1 MKKTLSAHDRALQI
15 ELVRARAAIERQNLR
30 HNVCDLMQAVRPG
43 ALLRNAIPEFSG
55 SKGGSLLNWAFNLL
69 SLSRRYPLL
78 TTGASALLSGAGR
91 RHRLLKMG
99 LGLFVAWQI
108 SRSRPK

>member
-1 MKKTLSAHDRALQI
+1 MKKTLSAHDRALHI

-30 HNVCDLMQAVRPG
+30 HNVCDLVQAVRPG
-43 ALLRNAIPEFSG
+43 ALLRNAIPDFTG
-55 SKGGSLLNWAFNLL
+55 GKGGGLLYWALNLL
-69 SLSRRYPLL
+69 GLSRRYPLL
-78 TTGASALLSGAGR
+78 TSGASAVLSGVSR
-91 RHRLLKMG
+91 KHRLLKMG